1 MAMSREKL
9 AVLGMFV
16 LVLSACVGFRNM
28 DAQTQAPATAIGG
41 APQKPSTAGE
51 FRGVS
56 VQLYFSDPNH
66 PYEQILDE
74 IAQTGANSVCM
85 VIAAYQENATSST
98 IFVEARKTPTDAKLL
113 KLFDYAHKLGL
124 RVLVMPIVLLENPR
138 EGEWRGKI
146 NPESWDH
153 WWEHYTNYVLHYAGL
168 CQQGKV
174 EVYMVGSE
182 LISVET
188 QEDRWRSLIKQVRG
202 VYKHEKAHLTY
213 SANWDHYKI
222 IHWWN
227 DLDMVGMTTYYD
239 LSGGK
244 KPTLALLLESWKP
257 IKEEIMEWQEKVN
270 RPILF
275 TEVGWPNQV
284 TCPQFPWDYY
294 RSPDKPDPAAQKLC
308 FESFFKTWEGE
319 KNMAGILVWEW
330 RTSPSQNIS
339 EKDTS
344 YVPAGKPAM
353 QVIREYFARPGGNE
367 PPTAQS
373 PATAPAEAPAP
384 AAAIAPTTP
393 QTTEQQ

>member
-1 MAMSREKL
+1 MAMGREKIV
-9 AVLGMFV
+9 VLLSFV
-16 LVLSACVGFRNM
+16 LAISACVAFRHM
-28 DAQTQAPATAIGG
+28 DAQTQVAATAIGG
-41 APQKPSTAGE
+41 EPQKPSSAGE

-56 VQLYFSDPNH
+56 VQLTHSDPNH

-85 VIAAYQENATSST
+85 VVAAYQENATSST
-98 IFVEARKTPTDAKLL
+98 IFVDARRTPTDTKML
-113 KLFDYAHKLGL
+113 KLFEYAHSKGL

-153 WWEHYTNYVLHYAGL
+153 WWEHYTNYVLHFAGL
-168 CQQGKV
+168 CQQGNV
-174 EVYMVGSE
+174 EVFMVGSE

-202 VYKHEKAHLTY
+202 VFKHDKGRLTY

-222 IHWWN
+222 IRWWN

-244 KPTLALLLESWKP
+244 KPTLPLLLESWTP
-257 IKEEIMEWQEKVN
+257 IKQEIMEWQEKVN

-284 TCPQFPWDYY
+284 TCAQYPWDYY

-308 FESFFKTWEGE
+308 FESFFKTWGEE
-319 KNMAGILVWEW
+319 KNIAGILVWEW
-330 RTSPSQNIS
+330 RTSPSQNIG

-353 QVIREYFARPGGNE
+353 QVIREFFARPSGN
-367 PPTAQS
+367 TVQS
-373 PATAPAEAPAP
+373 PASAP
-384 AAAIAPTTP
+384 AAAMAPANKSPEPENNATR
-393 QTTEQQ
+393 Q